1 MSHDANLRRLSDIAA
16 RGWNEGVAMVDGR
29 MADVRDDEFMVI
41 RFIDGCRGDCRKV
54 PAQVYGM

>member
-41 RFIDGCRGDCRKV
+41 RVFDGCRGDCRKV